1 MLHIAPERLA
11 ALLDETAT
19 PDEAS
24 HLADCAPCSDE
35 LAAHRRLARLALAE
49 AVREGPPL
57 NDWASLGAM
66 LKAEG
71 IISAAPVVL
80 ARPSRTQWVLRI
92 AAGLALVAGSV
103 VAGRW
108 STNVDLTR
116 GEQMR
121 GEQTRGEQTRGE
133 LTDAPRP
140 GASTASVST
149 MAAAPVFAS
158 PQAAM
163 QVLTSAQQQYSDA
176 AAYLAAQDTTSH
188 FIGLNVNTY
197 RARLTA
203 LDNIVASTRAALYQ
217 APQDPVLNQYY
228 LSAVAAREGTLRQYK
243 AALPAAQRLGRY

>member
-1 MLHIAPERLA
+1 MLHISPERLA
-11 ALLDETAT
+11 ALVDETAT

-24 HLADCAPCSDE
+24 HLAVCALCTGE
-35 LAAHRRLARLALAE
+35 LTAHRRLVRMALTE
-49 AVREGPPL
+49 MPREGPPL

-71 IISAAPVVL
+71 IISAAP
-80 ARPSRTQWVLRI
+80 APPAHRSRTVWAMRI
-92 AAGLALVAGSV
+92 AAGLVLVAGSV
-103 VAGRW
+103 LAGRW
-108 STNVDLTR
+108 SAGLDITT
-116 GEQMR
+116 
-121 GEQTRGEQTRGE
+121 
-133 LTDAPRP
+133 APQQ
-140 GASTASVST
+140 AAVTAP
-149 MAAAPVFAS
+149 APAAPVFAS

-176 AAYLAAQDTTSH
+176 ATYLAAQDTSSH

-228 LSAVAAREGTLRQYK
+228 LSAMAAREATLKQYQ
-243 AALPAAQRLGRY
+243 AALPAKQALERY

>member
-11 ALLDETAT
+11 ALVDETAS
-19 PDEAS
+19 PDEAT
-24 HLADCAPCSDE
+24 HLAACAPCEGE
-35 LAAHRRLARLALAE
+35 LAAHRRLVRMALTDTP
-49 AVREGPPL
+49 REGVPL

-71 IISAAPVVL
+71 IIAAAPSSS
-80 ARPSRTQWVLRI
+80 PQSRTSPVQWAVRI
-92 AAGLALVAGSV
+92 AAGLVLVAGSA

-108 STNVDLTR
+108 SAGVEFAGPLRQPTAT
-116 GEQMR
+116 
-121 GEQTRGEQTRGE
+121 
-133 LTDAPRP
+133 APV
-140 GASTASVST
+140 A
-149 MAAAPVFAS
+149 AAAPTFAS
-158 PQAAM
+158 SQAAM

-203 LDNIVASTRAALYQ
+203 LDNIVASTRTALYQ

-228 LSAVAAREGTLRQYK
+228 LSAVAAREATLRQLQ
-243 AALPAAQRLGRY
+243 AALPAKQQLERY

>member
-1 MLHIAPERLA
+1 MSHISPERLA
-11 ALLDETAT
+11 ALVDETAA

-24 HLADCAPCSDE
+24 HLADCAPCAAE
-35 LAAHRRLARLALAE
+35 LATHRRLVRMALSDTP
-49 AVREGPPL
+49 REGDPL
-57 NDWASLGAM
+57 NDWAALGAA

-71 IISAAPVVL
+71 IISSAPIARV
-80 ARPSRTQWVLRI
+80 RPSGVQWAVRI
-92 AAGLALVAGSV
+92 AAGLVLVAGSAL
-103 VAGRW
+103 AGRW
-108 STNVDLTR
+108 SAGVAF
-116 GEQMR
+116 
-121 GEQTRGEQTRGE
+121 
-133 LTDAPRP
+133 DAAPQQ
-140 GASTASVST
+140 
-149 MAAAPVFAS
+149 AAAAGPAATAPVFES

-228 LSAVAAREGTLRQYK
+228 LSAMAAREATLKQYQ
-243 AALPAAQRLGRY
+243 AALPAKQALERY